1 MAMDGHVESSL
12 EAIRRFGPTIVY
24 IITDSEDTYNAL
36 KDELAGKAVTVL
48 TGNRDLEKRLKDEP
62 VTVKRETNL
71 PRDILLLS
79 ALRHY
84 LLRDCLTRTKNKKDR
99 VLCVMDSCIKGIFT
113 FEVEDIEFVKMMEQ
127 LEDSIDLELLEHII
141 DIALEIASE
150 GKEGRH
156 VGALFI
162 LGDTKNVLENTRDQI
177 INPFEGHPPAARD
190 LHNRTSWETVKQF
203 AQLDGAVVIDDNGIA
218 VAAGRYVNFEWSI
231 YLESGFGGRHTAA
244 ATISKKTKA
253 VSVVISETGNVR
265 IYKNGKN
272 IFSLKGR

>member
-1 MAMDGHVESSL
+1 M
-12 EAIRRFGPTIVY
+12 
-24 IITDSEDTYNAL
+24 ITDSEDTYRGLEDAIKGRAITL
-36 KDELAGKAVTVL
+36 L
-48 TGNRDLEKRLKDEP
+48 TSNRDLERKLKDENI
-62 VTVKRETNL
+62 TVQREINI
-71 PRDILLLS
+71 PKDILLLS

-84 LLRDCLTRTKNKKDR
+84 LMRDCLTRTSGGKDR
-99 VLCVMDSCIKGIFT
+99 VLCVLDSNIRGVFT
-113 FEVEDIEFVKMMEQ
+113 FDVEDIEFVKMMEQ
-127 LEDSIDLELLEHII
+127 LEEFIDLELLEHII

-162 LGDTKNVLENTRDQI
+162 IGDAENVMKNTRDQI
-177 INPFEGHPPAARD
+177 INPFEGHPDEVRN
-190 LHNRTSWETVKQF
+190 LHNHSSWETIKQF

-218 VAAGRYVNFEWSI
+218 MAAGKYVNFEWGI

-244 ATISKKTKA
+244 ATISKKTRAIA
-253 VSVVISETGNVR
+253 VVVSETGNIR